1 MTRLGVALI
10 VLTLAAGPA
19 AAASVPG
26 RPGHAAP
33 AAHAAPPT
41 VTPPQPA
48 APPSPQQTLRVGV
61 EGAYPPFSEMTDDGK
76 IKGFDI
82 DLANALCAEIRA
94 KCLMIQDTFDHL
106 QDDLVGG
113 RVDLVVASLSMTDE
127 RRARYDFTNRYYQVP
142 AKFVAKVDGAA
153 PTRFDNASLKG
164 VKVGVEDGSVFA
176 NFATDRFGG
185 VVDLVRYPTL
195 PSALDA
201 LGKGEVQ
208 LVLGDALALE
218 TDFLKTPD
226 GKGFR
231 FVGPDMLDAG
241 WFGDGVGIAVRK
253 DEAALRDQLNGAIA
267 KLRGDG
273 RYQQI
278 AGRYFGFDIY
288 GPDVKP
294 RPRVLVNMPAADAPW
309 RRLQRPPGDDLG
321 LRR

>member
-1 MTRLGVALI
+1 MSRLGVAVI
-10 VLTLAAGPA
+10 ALTLAAGPA
-19 AAASVPG
+19 LAASVAARSGP
-26 RPGHAAP
+26 AAP
-33 AAHAAPPT
+33 AAHAAPTT
-41 VTPPQPA
+41 VTPQPA
-48 APPSPQQTLRVGV
+48 APLPPQKTLHVGV

-76 IKGFDI
+76 VKGFDI
-82 DLANALCAEIRA
+82 DFTNALCAEIRA
-94 KCLMIQDTFDHL
+94 KCLLVQDTFDHL

-113 RVDLVVASLSMTDE
+113 RVDMIVASLSMTDE

-142 AKFVAKVDGAA
+142 AKFVAKVGGTA
-153 PTRFDNASLKG
+153 PARFDNVALKG

-185 VVDLVRYPTL
+185 IVDLVRYPTL
-195 PSALDA
+195 PSALA
-201 LGKGEVQ
+201 GLGKGEVQ

-226 GKGFR
+226 GKGFT

-253 DEAALRDQLNGAIA
+253 DEASLRDQLNGGIA
-267 KLRGDG
+267 KLRSDG

-278 AGRYFGFDIY
+278 ASRYFGFDIY

-309 RRLQRPPGDDLG
+309 RHLQRPPGDDLG
-321 LRR
+321 MHR